1 MKSFLQFLLRAFK
14 YFRSTKRVWRR
25 PPRANLLIIDR
36 GTASPLDE
44 MFAHHTPH
52 IMEIRGESVNML
64 ALLRALPK
72 IHLGAVAYLEAY
84 IDFVKPK
91 LILSRNGDSDTN
103 LWCLKRRKKIKYK
116 VALVQNG
123 WRPDN
128 FGAISISNF
137 EKGSMTIRP
146 NVDCAMIFG
155 LAQADN
161 HLDKFAKSIIG
172 VGSAKLNEINF
183 SKFPKTR
190 KEIVFIS
197 EYRHQE
203 FLRNPNFYRVDAIVC
218 KYLASF
224 AIRNS
229 VKIHVAG
236 VMPDRERI
244 EAEKC
249 WFGEQLSGSEWQFH
263 EGSKAESSYSL
274 INDAELVVTVDS
286 TMGYESLSLGKKTAI
301 LCSRKFVRSKGRE
314 ALFDLMSEKTKS
326 HTDSPDFTR
335 GINNRFGASF
345 KFDESGF
352 FWSNIESADEFERVL
367 SNGFSASV
375 AEFEQISRPFADRLM
390 VHDYGNTKI
399 RAYVEGVL
407 TGSLKS
413 N

>member
-1 MKSFLQFLLRAFK
+1 MKSFLQFLQRSLK
-14 YFRSTKRVWRR
+14 YFRSTKRVWRK
-25 PPRANLLIIDR
+25 PPRADLLIIDR

-44 MFAHHTPH
+44 MFAHHKPH

-84 IDFVKPK
+84 IDFVNPK
-91 LILSRNGDSDTN
+91 LILSRNGDSDLN
-103 LWCLKRRKKIKYK
+103 LWRLMRRKRSHYK

-128 FGAISISNF
+128 FGAIPISKF
-137 EKGSMTIRP
+137 EKSSTTIRP

-155 LAQADN
+155 PAQADDR
-161 HLDKFAKSIIG
+161 LYKYAQSIIV
-172 VGSAKLNEINF
+172 VGSSKLNKIDF
-183 SKFPKTR
+183 SKFPKTQ

-203 FLRNPNFYRVDAIVC
+203 FLRDPNFYRVDAIVC

-236 VMPDRERI
+236 VMPDHERI
-244 EAEKC
+244 EAEKN
-249 WFGEQLSGSEWQFH
+249 WFVEQLSGSEWQFH
-263 EGSKAESSYSL
+263 ERSKAESSYLL

-301 LCSRKFVRSKGRE
+301 LSCRKFGRSKGYE
-314 ALFDLMSEKTKS
+314 TLFDLMSEKINS
-326 HTDSPDFTR
+326 HMDLPDFTR

-352 FWSNIESADEFERVL
+352 FWSNIESLDEFERVL
-367 SNGFSASV
+367 NNVYNASV
-375 AEFEQISRPFADRLM
+375 AEFEQISRPFADQLM
-390 VHDYGNTKI
+390 VYDYGNTKI

-407 TGSLKS
+407 TDSLESK
-413 N
+413 